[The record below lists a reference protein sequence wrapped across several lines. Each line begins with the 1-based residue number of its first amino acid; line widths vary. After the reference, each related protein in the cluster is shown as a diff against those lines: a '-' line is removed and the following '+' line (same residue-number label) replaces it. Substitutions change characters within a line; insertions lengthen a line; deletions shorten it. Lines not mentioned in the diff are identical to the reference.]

1 MNVIGFL
8 DGFRGL
14 MENRFVELDS
24 DDLSGI
30 LTRGGTVL
38 GTSRNKVDR
47 MEMDDGAKRDMR
59 PQMREVVDQHGLK
72 ALVCLGGDGTM
83 RNALKLEDSGIR
95 VVTLPKTIDNDVSG
109 TDVTFGFDT
118 AMNIATEAIDRLHST
133 AHSHHRIMVVE
144 LMGHRAGWLALGAGL
159 AGGADVI
166 LVPEI
171 PYDVE
176 TVASSIASRRDAAST
191 FSIVAV
197 AEGAISNE
205 DDAIRS
211 AMVDQMNSSEERD
224 RKDMKKKLKEFDR
237 TRAGGTSQLAST
249 LADLT
254 GLESRI
260 TILGHVQRGGTP
272 SPADRLLAT
281 RLGAAATEYVAQGIH
296 GVMVAAR
303 GETTEAVPL
312 KEVAGK
318 TKTVPLNHP
327 WFTTARSL
335 GIALGD

>member
-1 MNVIGFL
+1 MEVIGFL
-8 DGFRGL
+8 DGFVGL
-14 MENRFVELDS
+14 MQNRFVELDS

-38 GTSRNKVDR
+38 GTSRAKVDR
-47 MEMDDGAKRDMR
+47 MDMGDGTKKDMR
-59 PQMREVVDQHGLK
+59 ALMKDVINQHGIE

-83 RNALKLEDSGIR
+83 RNALKLEEVGIP
-95 VVTLPKTIDNDVSG
+95 VLTLPKTIDNDVAG

-144 LMGHRAGWLALGAGL
+144 IMGHNVGWLALGAGL
-159 AGGADVI
+159 AGGTDVI
-166 LVPEI
+166 LIPEI

-176 TVASSIASRRDAAST
+176 AVASSITARRAVGST

-197 AEGAISNE
+197 AEGAISREDASARSEMVGNMEGLSDNE
-205 DDAIRS
+205 QKI
-211 AMVDQMNSSEERD
+211 V
-224 RKDMKKKLKEFDR
+224 KKQIKTFDE
-237 TRAGGTSQLAST
+237 TRVGGTSSLASR
-249 LADLT
+249 LSGLT

-281 RLGAAATEYVAQGIH
+281 RLGAACANYIANGVH
-296 GVMVAAR
+296 GVLVAAR
-303 GETTEAVPL
+303 GESTEAVPL
-312 KEVAGK
+312 AEVAK
-318 TKTVPLNHP
+318 KAKSVPLDHP
-327 WFTTARSL
+327 WVDTARHL